1 VTSPSSTSTTPG
13 STRTLVAGVDSSS
26 QSTKIV
32 VCDASTGVVVAQGRA
47 PHPDTTEVSA
57 DVWWDALGVA
67 AAQLPADVLADLA
80 AVAVAGQ
87 QHGMVTLDADGA
99 LVRDALLWND
109 TRSAPAAAQLIEDL
123 GGPAAWAHETGVV
136 PVASITATKL
146 RWLAD
151 AEPAAASRTAQVLLP
166 HDWLTWRL
174 LGGGPGA
181 ADVPTTTDRGDV
193 SGTGYWDP
201 STGDYRQ
208 DLLRLALRRPTGP
221 LPGLPRV
228 LGPAESTGRT
238 APGTPLGAGLVVGA
252 GTGDN
257 MGAALGLGVRRGD
270 VVVSLGTSGV
280 VSAWHDHPSGDPSGF
295 VAGFADATGH
305 FLPLVCTLNAARVL
319 SATAALLGTDLD
331 GLTALASS
339 APPGAGGLTLLPY
352 LDGERTPNLPD
363 AAGSLHGL
371 RRATMTPA
379 NLARAAVEGMLCG
392 LADGIDALRAQ
403 DITVGRVLLIGGAAR
418 NAAVQQA
425 APIVFG
431 TPVTVPADGEYVAL
445 GAARQAAWALA
456 GSAAGRSGADEPPAW
471 SAAVETTLAAPAD
484 PGPGRA
490 VRAAYAAARDALYPA

>member
-1 VTSPSSTSTTPG
+1 MTTSGTAAEQPG
-13 STRTLVAGVDSSS
+13 TRTLVAGPRTLVAGVDSST

-32 VCDASTGVVVAQGRA
+32 VCDAATGAVVAVGRA
-47 PHPDTTEVSA
+47 AHPEGTEVSA
-57 DVWWDALGVA
+57 DAWWTALQA
-67 AAQLPADVLADLA
+67 AAAELPADVLADLA
-80 AVAVAGQ
+80 AVSVGGQ
-87 QHGMVTLDADGA
+87 QHGMVTVDADGG

-109 TRSAPAAAQLIEDL
+109 TRSAPAAADLIEEL
-123 GGPAAWAHETGVV
+123 GGAKAWADATGSV

-151 AEPAAASRTAQVLLP
+151 AEPDAAARTAQVMLP

-181 ADVPTTTDRGDV
+181 TGVEATTDRGDA
-193 SGTGYWDP
+193 SGTGYWSPASD
-201 STGDYRQ
+201 GYRE
-208 DLLRLALRRPTGP
+208 DLLRLALRRPTG
-221 LPGLPRV
+221 GLPRLPRV
-228 LGPAESTGRT
+228 VAPGASPGRT
-238 APGTPLGAGLVVGA
+238 AAGTPLGEGLVVGP

-257 MGAALGLGVRRGD
+257 MGAALGLGLVPGD
-270 VVVSLGTSGV
+270 VAVSLGTSGV
-280 VSAWHDHPSGDPSGF
+280 VSAWHDQASGDPSGF
-295 VAGFADATGH
+295 VAGFADGTGH

-319 SATAALLGTDLD
+319 SATAAMLGTDLD
-331 GLTALASS
+331 GLTELALS
-339 APPGAGGLTLLPY
+339 AQPGAGGLTLLPY

-371 RRATMTPA
+371 RRSTMTPA

-403 DITVGRVLLIGGAAR
+403 DIAIGRVLLIGGAAR
-418 NAAVQQA
+418 NGAVQQA

-445 GAARQAAWALA
+445 GAARQAAWAL
-456 GSAAGRSGADEPPAW
+456 SGADEPPAW
-471 SAAVETTLAAPAD
+471 SAAVDTTLDGPTDPAA
-484 PGPGRA
+484 GRA